1 MTPAGH
7 CVFGVFVFMEWERG
21 LGMFYYTEMMTIR
34 GDGCA
39 HSDLNTA

>member
-7 CVFGVFVFMEWERG
+7 GVFVFAEWERG
-21 LGMFYYTEMMTIR
+21 LGNVLLHCNDDHW